1 MAALSGWIAAVL
13 VVLAALVPLSVRFR
27 TGKRAPPQ
35 SSPIRGHVLVGL
47 LVSLTAFIHTGL
59 VLPELGSPASVGG
72 GSVAFMAG
80 AGAFVVLV
88 AHAGLGLR
96 LRDPKLKDRPQRR
109 SRHATTA
116 VLLVIAIAAHAI
128 LLLRAGRS

>member
-13 VVLAALVPLSVRFR
+13 VVLAAVVPLGVRIR

-35 SSPIRGHVLVGL
+35 SQPIRGHVILGL
-47 LVSLTAFIHTGL
+47 LVSLTAFLHTGL

-72 GSVAFMAG
+72 GSLAFMAG

-96 LRDPKLKDRPQRR
+96 LRDPKLKERPKRR
-109 SRHATTA
+109 TRHATTA
-116 VLLVIAIAAHAI
+116 VLLVLAIAAHAL
-128 LLLRAGRS
+128 LLLRASRS

>member
-1 MAALSGWIAAVL
+1 MAALSGWIAALLVL
-13 VVLAALVPLSVRFR
+13 LAAVVPLGVRIR
-27 TGKRAPPQ
+27 TGKRAAPQ
-35 SSPIRGHVLVGL
+35 SAPIRGHVLLGL
-47 LVSLTAFIHTGL
+47 LVSLTAFVHTGL

-72 GSVAFMAG
+72 GSLAFMAG

-88 AHAGLGLR
+88 AHAGLGHR
-96 LRDPKLKDRPQRR
+96 LRDPKLKDRPKRR

-116 VLLVIAIAAHAI
+116 VLLAVAIVAHAI